1 MVEHQTHRNCSYHH
15 TRRIAVN
22 LGVCGLVFSGE
33 IAFVFNKKKHIED
46 FARLA
51 CKVPWPDSNSS

>member
-33 IAFVFNKKKHIED
+33 IAFTFDKKKHIED
-46 FARLA
+46 LARLA
-51 CKVPWPDSNSS
+51 CKAP